1 MTLLSMID
9 FEVTRDSVCMGDDVD
24 APHYAK
30 LSLESNLPLKE
41 LVTTI
46 LNKYQLA
53 SVASP
58 KVYWICKINGIH
70 VATITVTEDLCRS
83 IQFEEGCKVHL
94 DLLNSVHF
102 KYAW

>member
-1 MTLLSMID
+1 MID

-41 LVTTI
+41 LVNTI
-46 LNKYQLA
+46 LKNYQLA
-53 SVASP
+53 SVAIP
-58 KVYWICKINGIH
+58 KVYWICEMNGIH
-70 VATITVTEDLCRS
+70 VATITVTEDSFES
-83 IQFEEGCKVHL
+83 IKFEEGCTVPL
-94 DLLNSVHF
+94 YSLNSVRF